1 MKKLN
6 LMYYSFNIK
15 ETKEYI
21 NELIETINE
30 LYFMIEYQATQHIKT
45 IETLKNTKKHK
56 KPSKK
61 DNKEIEKWIPLI

>member
-30 LYFMIEYQATQHIKT
+30 LNFIIEYQATQHIK
-45 IETLKNTKKHK
+45 IIKELEEKKHK
-56 KPSKK
+56 PKTKK
-61 DNKEIEKWIPLI
+61 NNKEIEKWISLI

>member
-30 LYFMIEYQATQHIKT
+30 LNFIIEYQATQHIK
-45 IETLKNTKKHK
+45 IIKTLEQVKKHK
-56 KPSKK
+56 TTSKK
-61 DNKEIEKWIPLI
+61 TNKEIEKWISLI